1 MRVLL
6 LSDWYP
12 AGADDVAGVFVREH
26 ALALAEAG
34 HEVAVLHLAA
44 PARGMGAPRLRAVA
58 DAQPPLTRFTHGRAP
73 GLGMALKLVAGELG
87 LARLLLRRGFR
98 PELVHAH
105 EFGAGLVGVS
115 LARELRVPAV
125 ISEHLSLFAL
135 GGVGGAARLIARR
148 AFAAADVVCPP
159 SATLR
164 DALIAGGYRARFE
177 VVPNPVDSDL
187 FRPAASRAPRA
198 AEERARIVVVAAL
211 RPVKGIDLLIE
222 AVALLARERRDFTVE
237 VIGDGPQREA
247 LAALIRRRGVGDQL
261 RLAGAAARESVARRL
276 QAADFAVVPS
286 RFETFSVAAAE
297 AQACGLPI
305 VAAAVGALPERVR
318 EHGLLCRPEDPA
330 DLAAAIG
337 TMLDGHRGYDRELIA
352 ADARA
357 RYGRAAVGARWTALY
372 AGLHAQLIGCGRG

>member
-1 MRVLL
+1 VRVLL
-6 LSDWYP
+6 VTDWYP
-12 AGADDVAGVFVREH
+12 AGPDDLAGVFVREH
-26 ALALAEAG
+26 ALALGDAG
-34 HEVAVLHLAA
+34 HEVTVLHLTA
-44 PARGMGAPRLRAVA
+44 PVRGSGPPRLREVA
-58 DAQPPLTRFTHGRAP
+58 GAHPPLTRFTHGRAR
-73 GLGMALKLVAGELG
+73 GLGMALHLAAGRLG
-87 LARLLLRRGFR
+87 LARLLRRGFR

-115 LARELRVPAV
+115 LAHRLRVPAV

-148 AFAAADVVCPP
+148 GFAAADVVCPA
-159 SATLR
+159 SASLR

-177 VVPNPVDSDL
+177 VVPNPVDTDL
-187 FRPAASRAPRA
+187 FRPAAPRAPRPPG
-198 AEERARIVVVAAL
+198 EPARIVVVAAL
-211 RPVKGIDLLIE
+211 KPVKGVDLLVE
-222 AVALLARERRDFTVE
+222 AVALLGRERRDFTVE
-237 VIGDGPQREA
+237 VIGDGPDREA
-247 LAALIRRRGVGDQL
+247 LTALIRRRGVEDLL
-261 RLAGAAARESVARRL
+261 RLVGAAARESVARRL

-305 VAAAVGALPERVR
+305 VAGAAGALTERVG

-330 DLAAAIG
+330 DLAATLGA
-337 TMLDGHRGYDRELIA
+337 MLDSHRDYDRELIA

-372 AGLHAQLIGCGRG
+372 ADLHASRGR